1 MTSAALKRITA
12 VWTIEPQ
19 EETRSIFWQN
29 TERGIRANIIS
40 LNEDHSRITYHA
52 KDKKTY
58 NFKNPEEKI
67 RASYFA
73 ELVLD
78 YQYPAKQ
85 IDFEVTVPRRTP
97 EDRADIVVYEDKECK
112 GEPFIIVEC
121 KKDGI
126 TDAEFRQAIEQ
137 AFGNANSTKG
147 KFAVV
152 VAGNTKKAFDVAGF
166 PASERE
172 KNVIADIP
180 VKFGKAPKYRY
191 IAGDK
196 DKELKT
202 VSRDELITSLEKC
215 HDTVWQGG
223 KLAPTTAFDEVS
235 KLLFCKLRD
244 EKTTNLG
251 DHYDFQVG
259 THETPDE
266 VYKRINAIYQEAKKT
281 DAEVFKEDIRVE
293 PRVVMNVVQ
302 HLQGLAIAK
311 IDLDTKGIAFE
322 KFMEDFFKGKMG
334 QFFTPRN
341 IIHFCVDMM
350 GITPDDRVLDPAC
363 GSGGF
368 LLNAMDAI
376 RKNAETSLGKDRAYR
391 VWHDFASR
399 RLYGIEINDQIA
411 RVCKMNMIIHDDGH
425 TNVISADSLD
435 NFKNFPNDFAK
446 DSFDFVL
453 TNPPFGA
460 SVKSTEKDYLDNY
473 TLGKG
478 RKNQKTEIL
487 FIERCIDFLRPGTG
501 QMAIVLPDGIL
512 TNSSLQYVR
521 DLLMERC
528 IIDAVVSMPQFAF
541 SHYGAG
547 VKSSLVFVTRKPE
560 KWKEKDYPIFMAMAE
575 HVGYNAT
582 GKEDPINEL
591 MDVILPEYRKFQ
603 NDKSGYKGC

>member
-1 MTSAALKRITA
+1 MTSPAP
-12 VWTIEPQ
+12 TIKNHD
-19 EETRSIFWQN
+19 EEKSIFRLN
-29 TERGIRANIIS
+29 TERGIKAGIIS
-40 LNEDHSRITYHA
+40 LSPDELKITYHA
-52 KDKKTY
+52 KQDTTY
-58 NFKNPEEKI
+58 NFKNPEEKV

-85 IDFEVTVPRRTP
+85 IDFEVRVPRRTP
-97 EDRADIVVYEDKECK
+97 EDRADIVVYEDKACK
-112 GEPFIIVEC
+112 SEPFIVVEC

-137 AFGNANSTKG
+137 AFGNTNSTKG
-147 KFAVV
+147 KYAVV
-152 VAGNTKKAFDVAGF
+152 VAGNTKKSFDVAGF
-166 PASERE
+166 SASERD

-191 IAGDK
+191 VAGEK
-196 DKELKT
+196 EKELKT
-202 VSRDELITSLEKC
+202 VSRDELITALEKC

-244 EKTTNLG
+244 EKTTKNKTE
-251 DHYDFQVG
+251 YRFQIG
-259 THETPDE
+259 THETADE
-266 VYKRINAIYQEAKKT
+266 IYKRIDGIYQEAKKT
-281 DAEVFKEDIRVE
+281 DAEVFKEDIRLE
-293 PRVVMNVVQ
+293 PKVVFNVVQ
-302 HLQGLAIAK
+302 HLQGLAIGK

-341 IIHFCVDMM
+341 VIHFCVDMM
-350 GITPDDRVLDPAC
+350 NITPDDRVLDPAC

-376 RKNAETSLGKDRAYR
+376 RKQAEADYANDPIKAFKI
-391 VWHDFASR
+391 WHGFASNK
-399 RLYGIEINDQIA
+399 LYGIEINDQIA

-425 TNVISADSLD
+425 TNVISTDSLD
-435 NFKNFPNDFAK
+435 EFKNIAAINKDFKK
-446 DSFDFVL
+446 DSFDFIL

-460 SVKSTEKDYLDNY
+460 SVKSTEKTYLDTY
-473 TLGKG
+473 KLGKD

-487 FIERCIDFLRPGTG
+487 FIERCIDFLKPETG
-501 QMAIVLPDGIL
+501 KMAVVLPDGIL

-521 DLLMERC
+521 DELMRRC
-528 IIDAVVSMPQFAF
+528 IIDAVISIPSFAF

-547 VKSSLVFVTRKPE
+547 VKSSVVFVTRKPD
-560 KWKEKDYPIFMAMAE
+560 KWKDKDYPIFMAIAE
-575 HVGYNAT
+575 HIGYDAT
-582 GKEDPINEL
+582 GREDPINDL
-591 MDVILPEYRKFQ
+591 GLIIQEYRKFEA
-603 NDKSGYKGC
+603 DKAAYKGV